1 MISKKN
7 NRKIKN
13 KSSKRQ
19 KGGNNYRKTEKL
31 VKMLCKKAELYEIS
45 EYLSELKQK
54 NPEYYQ
60 KLINHIANEIKY
72 IDIEIG
78 KSNIKK
84 EHLEKLIDSIES
96 NLVMRGGGIGIMI
109 LVILL
114 VLIAYLFYKYNLL
127 DVYKEVMKAKGSPI
141 KMALLATKFLSGK
154 LFKPK
159 N

>member
-1 MISKKN
+1 MI
-7 NRKIKN
+7 
-13 KSSKRQ
+13 
-19 KGGNNYRKTEKL
+19 L
-31 VKMLCKKAELYEIS
+31 L
-45 EYLSELKQK
+45 
-54 NPEYYQ
+54 
-60 KLINHIANEIKY
+60 
-72 IDIEIG
+72 
-78 KSNIKK
+78 
-84 EHLEKLIDSIES
+84 LEKLFVTSNTPKSSTLISASKWTSLES